1 LRVGVDCQ
9 GDFDVGVAKLEFV
22 RGLLGE

>member
-9 GDFDVGVAKLEFV
+9 GDFDVGVAKLELV